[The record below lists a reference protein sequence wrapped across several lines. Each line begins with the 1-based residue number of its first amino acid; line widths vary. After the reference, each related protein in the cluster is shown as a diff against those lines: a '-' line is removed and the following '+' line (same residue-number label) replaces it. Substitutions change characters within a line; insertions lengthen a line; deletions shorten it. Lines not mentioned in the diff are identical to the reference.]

1 MKPIDEVLQ
10 STALALGRSL
20 ERVFADLA
28 VLDKATTDIL
38 AAPGTSRTKLESLRP
53 VVEDI
58 VLKHGGL
65 VDSAGVSV
73 ARGLFSDADAWHQ
86 WWSLVGG
93 RLVFIPHNLNP
104 ASINYYDYTEMT
116 WYERPLASGRPE
128 LIGPY
133 IDFGGADMKIVTASR
148 PVLHEQRTVAVAGAD
163 LSMESIER
171 TFLLNLGRRDEHVAL
186 ITETGKV
193 VASNSARFA
202 PGTRFEGPHGGP
214 GSVPVPVADLSTA
227 PWRLIVAG

>member
-10 STALALGRSL
+10 STARALGQSL

-28 VLDKATTDIL
+28 VLAGATTDIL

-58 VLKHGGL
+58 VTGQAGL

-73 ARGLFSDADAWHQ
+73 TPGLFADAGAWHQ

-93 RLVFIPHNLNP
+93 KLVFIPHNLNP

-116 WYERPLASGRPE
+116 WYERPLASGQPE

-148 PVLHEQRTVAVAGAD
+148 PVLQDTHAVAVAGAD

-202 PGTRFEGPHGGP
+202 PGTHFEGPRSGP
-214 GSVPVPVADLSTA
+214 GSVPVPVADLASP
-227 PWRLIVAG
+227 PWHLVADR

>member
-10 STALALGRSL
+10 STARALGQSL

-28 VLDKATTDIL
+28 VLAGATTDIL
-38 AAPGTSRTKLESLRP
+38 AAPGTSRTKPESLRP
-53 VVEDI
+53 VVDDI
-58 VLKHGGL
+58 VTGQAGL

-73 ARGLFSDADAWHQ
+73 TPGLFSDAGAWHQ
-86 WWSLVGG
+86 A
-93 RLVFIPHNLNP
+93 P

-116 WYERPLASGRPE
+116 WYERPLASGQPE

-133 IDFGGADMKIVTASR
+133 IDFGGADMKIVTASL
-148 PVLHEQRTVAVAGAD
+148 PVLQEKRAVAVAGAD

-202 PGTRFEGPHGGP
+202 PGTRFEGPRSRS
-214 GSVPVPVADLSTA
+214 GSVPVPVADLASP
-227 PWRLIVAG
+227 PWHLIADR

>member
-10 STALALGRSL
+10 STARALGESL

-58 VLKHGGL
+58 VLKHDGL

-93 RLVFIPHNLNP
+93 KLVFIPHNLNP

-148 PVLHEQRTVAVAGAD
+148 PVEHGQRTVAVAGAD

-202 PGTRFEGPHGGP
+202 PGTRFEGPYVGP
-214 GSVPVPVADLSTA
+214 GSVPVPVVDLATP
-227 PWRLIVAG
+227 PWRLVAGE

>member
-93 RLVFIPHNLNP
+93 KLVFIPHNLNP

>member
-10 STALALGRSL
+10 STARALGQSL

-28 VLDKATTDIL
+28 VLAGATTDIL

-58 VLKHGGL
+58 VTGQAGL

-73 ARGLFSDADAWHQ
+73 TPGLFTDAGAWHQ

-93 RLVFIPHNLNP
+93 KLVFIPHNLNP

-116 WYERPLASGRPE
+116 WYERPLASGEPE

-133 IDFGGADMKIVTASR
+133 IDFGGADMKIVTASL
-148 PVLHEQRTVAVAGAD
+148 PVLQEKRAVAVAGAD

-202 PGTRFEGPHGGP
+202 PGTRFEGPRSGS
-214 GSVPVPVADLSTA
+214 GSVPVPVADLASP
-227 PWRLIVAG
+227 PWHLIADR

>member
-1 MKPIDEVLQ
+1 VKPIDEVLQ
-10 STALALGRSL
+10 STALALGQSL

-28 VLDKATTDIL
+28 VLEKATTDIL

-93 RLVFIPHNLNP
+93 KLVFIPHNLNP

-148 PVLHEQRTVAVAGAD
+148 PVLHEERTVAVAGAD

-171 TFLLNLGRRDEHVAL
+171 TFLLNLGRREEHVAL

-202 PGTRFEGPHGGP
+202 PGTRFEGALGAP
-214 GSVPVPVADLSTA
+214 GTVTVAVADLATP
-227 PWRLIVAG
+227 PWHLVAGD

>member
-1 MKPIDEVLQ
+1 MNPIEEVLE
-10 STALALGRSL
+10 STAHALGQSL
-20 ERVFADLA
+20 ERVFADLDRLA
-28 VLDKATTDIL
+28 DATTRIL
-38 AAPGTSRTKLESLRP
+38 GEPGTSRTKLESLRP

-93 RLVFIPHNLNP
+93 KLVFIPHNLNP

-116 WYERPLASGRPE
+116 WYERPLASGLPE

-148 PVLHEQRTVAVAGAD
+148 PVLHEQRAVAVAGAD

-186 ITETGKV
+186 ITESGKV

-202 PGTRFEGPHGGP
+202 PGTRFEGAPGGP
-214 GSVPVPVADLSTA
+214 GTVTVPVAGLASP
-227 PWRLIVAG
+227 PWHLVAGD

>member
-1 MKPIDEVLQ
+1 MTAMEKVLQ
-10 STALALGRSL
+10 STARALGQSL
-20 ERVFADLA
+20 DDVFADLDRLVDA
-28 VLDKATTDIL
+28 AIGVIL
-38 AAPGTSRTKLESLRP
+38 APGTSRGKLEALRP

-58 VLKHGGL
+58 VTRQGGL

-73 ARGLFSDADAWHQ
+73 APGLFSDVDAWHQ

-93 RLVFIPHNLNP
+93 KLAFIPHNLNP

-116 WYERPLASGRPE
+116 WYERPMESGLPE

-133 IDFGGADMKIVTASR
+133 IDFGGADTRIVTASR
-148 PVLHEQRTVAVAGAD
+148 PVRAGTRNVAVAGAD

-171 TFLLNLGRRDEHVAL
+171 TFLFNLGRTDKDVAL
-186 ITETGKV
+186 VTDSGKV

-202 PGTRFEGPHGGP
+202 PGTRLEEDLTCAGA
-214 GSVPVPVADLSTA
+214 VPVNVAAIASPA
-227 PWRLIVAG
+227 WRLIVTA

>member
-1 MKPIDEVLQ
+1 VKPIDEVLQ
-10 STALALGRSL
+10 STARALGQSL

-28 VLDKATTDIL
+28 VLEKATTDIL
-38 AAPGTSRTKLESLRP
+38 AAAGTSRTKLESLRP

-73 ARGLFSDADAWHQ
+73 AQGLFTDADAWHQ

-93 RLVFIPHNLNP
+93 KLVFIPHNLNP

-133 IDFGGADMKIVTASR
+133 IDFGWADMKIVTASR
-148 PVLHEQRTVAVAGAD
+148 PVLQEKRAVAVAGAD

-202 PGTRFEGPHGGP
+202 PGTRFEGPHGSP
-214 GSVPVPVADLSTA
+214 GSVPVQVADFPTP
-227 PWRLIVAG
+227 PWRLIVAD

>member
-1 MKPIDEVLQ
+1 VKPSDQVLEL
-10 STALALGRSL
+10 TAAALGHSL
-20 ERVFADLA
+20 EGVFSDLERLA
-28 VLDKATTDIL
+28 KATTRAL
-38 AAPGTSRTKLESLRP
+38 GAPGTSKSKLEALRP

-58 VLKHGGL
+58 VLKHRGL

-73 ARGLFSDADAWHQ
+73 ARGVFNDADAWHQ
-86 WWSLVGG
+86 WWSLV
-93 RLVFIPHNLNP
+93 NLNP
-104 ASINYYDYTEMT
+104 ASINYYDYTEMP
-116 WYERPLASGRPE
+116 WYERPMASGRPE

-148 PVLHEQRTVAVAGAD
+148 PVEYGQRTVAIAGAD

-186 ITETGKV
+186 ITDSGKV

-202 PGTRFEGPHGGP
+202 PGTRLESLGLRP
-214 GSVPVPVADLSTA
+214 GSVPVPVASLASP
-227 PWRLIVAG
+227 PWRLIIAD

>member
-1 MKPIDEVLQ
+1 MKPIDEVLE
-10 STALALGRSL
+10 SAARALGQSL
-20 ERVFADLA
+20 EAVFADLDRLA
-28 VLDKATTDIL
+28 DATTRIL
-38 AAPGTSRTKLESLRP
+38 DEPGTSRIKLESLKP

-58 VLKHGGL
+58 VLQHDGL

-86 WWSLVGG
+86 WWSLIGEK
-93 RLVFIPHNLNP
+93 LVFIPHNLNP

-116 WYERPLASGRPE
+116 WYERPLASGGPE

-148 PVLHEQRTVAVAGAD
+148 PVLQEQRTVAVAGAD

-202 PGTRFEGPHGGP
+202 PGTRFEGRHSGTGTV
-214 GSVPVPVADLSTA
+214 SVPVAHLATSPWHLVAD
-227 PWRLIVAG
+227 

>member
-1 MKPIDEVLQ
+1 VKPIDEVLQ
-10 STALALGRSL
+10 STARALGQSL
-20 ERVFADLA
+20 ERVFADLKLLA
-28 VLDKATTDIL
+28 GATTDIL

-58 VLKHGGL
+58 VTRHAGL

-73 ARGLFSDADAWHQ
+73 TPGLFTDADAWHQ

-93 RLVFIPHNLNP
+93 KLVFIPHNLNP

-116 WYERPLASGRPE
+116 WYERPLASGQPE

-133 IDFGGADMKIVTASR
+133 IDFGGADMKIVTASL
-148 PVLHEQRTVAVAGAD
+148 PVQHEQRTVAVAGAD

-202 PGTRFEGPHGGP
+202 PGTRFEGPRSGP
-214 GSVPVPVADLSTA
+214 GSLPVPVADLAT
-227 PWRLIVAG
+227 PQWRLVAGD

>member
-1 MKPIDEVLQ
+1 MNPINEILQ
-10 STALALGRSL
+10 STAQALGQSL
-20 ERVFADLA
+20 ASVFADLA
-28 VLDKATTDIL
+28 VLADATTDIL
-38 AAPGTSRTKLESLRP
+38 ASPGTSRTKLESLRP

-58 VLKHGGL
+58 VLKQAGL

-73 ARGLFSDADAWHQ
+73 TSGLFTDADAWHQ

-93 RLVFIPHNLNP
+93 KLVFIPHNLNP

-148 PVLHEQRTVAVAGAD
+148 PVLHEQRPVAVAGAD

-186 ITETGKV
+186 ITESGKV

-202 PGTRFEGPHGGP
+202 PGTRFEGPRSGP
-214 GSVPVPVADLSTA
+214 GSVSVPVADLA
-227 PWRLIVAG
+227 APPWRLVADE

>member
-1 MKPIDEVLQ
+1 MKSDDEVLQ
-10 STALALGRSL
+10 STARALGQSL
-20 ERVFADLA
+20 ERVFADLV
-28 VLDKATTDIL
+28 VLDKATTRIL
-38 AAPGTSRTKLESLRP
+38 AEPGTSRTKLESLRP

-86 WWSLVGG
+86 WWSLIGG
-93 RLVFIPHNLNP
+93 KLVFIPHNLNP

-148 PVLHEQRTVAVAGAD
+148 PVLHEHRTVAVAGAD

-186 ITETGKV
+186 ITDTGKV

-202 PGTRFEGPHGGP
+202 PGTRFEGSPNGP
-214 GSVPVPVADLSTA
+214 GSVPVPVADLATP
-227 PWRLIVAG
+227 PWHLVADE

>member
-10 STALALGRSL
+10 STARALGQSL

-28 VLDKATTDIL
+28 VLAGATTDIL

-58 VLKHGGL
+58 VTGQAGL

-73 ARGLFSDADAWHQ
+73 TPGLFTDAGAWHQ

-93 RLVFIPHNLNP
+93 KLVFIPHNLNP

-116 WYERPLASGRPE
+116 WYERPLASGQPE

-133 IDFGGADMKIVTASR
+133 IDFGGADMKIVT
-148 PVLHEQRTVAVAGAD
+148 
-163 LSMESIER
+163 
-171 TFLLNLGRRDEHVAL
+171 
-186 ITETGKV
+186 
-193 VASNSARFA
+193 
-202 PGTRFEGPHGGP
+202 GTRFGGP
-214 GSVPVPVADLSTA
+214 RSGSGSVPVPVADLASP
-227 PWRLIVAG
+227 PWHLIADR

>member
-1 MKPIDEVLQ
+1 MSATDEALQ
-10 STALALGRSL
+10 STARALGQSL

-28 VLDKATTDIL
+28 VLADATTDIL
-38 AAPGTSRTKLESLRP
+38 SAPGTSRTKLESLRP
-53 VVEDI
+53 VVEDL
-58 VLKHGGL
+58 VTSQAGL

-73 ARGLFSDADAWHQ
+73 APGLFTDAEAWHQ

-93 RLVFIPHNLNP
+93 KLVFIPHNLNP

-116 WYERPLASGRPE
+116 WYERPFASGRPE

-148 PVLHEQRTVAVAGAD
+148 PVLQEQRTVAVAGAD

-171 TFLLNLGRRDEHVAL
+171 SFLLNLGRRDEHVAL

-202 PGTRFEGPHGGP
+202 PGTRFEWPSSGA
-214 GSVPVPVADLSTA
+214 GSVPVPVAGLATP
-227 PWRLIVAG
+227 PWRLIVAD

>member
-1 MKPIDEVLQ
+1 MKAVGEVLQ
-10 STALALGRSL
+10 STAHALGQSL
-20 ERVFADLA
+20 ERVFADLDRLA
-28 VLDKATTDIL
+28 EATTKIL
-38 AAPGTSRTKLESLRP
+38 GEPGTSKSKLEALRP

-58 VLKHGGL
+58 VLQHGGL

-93 RLVFIPHNLNP
+93 KLVFIPHNLNP

-116 WYERPLASGRPE
+116 WYERPLTSGRPE

-148 PVLHEQRTVAVAGAD
+148 PVLYEQRTVAVAGAD

-171 TFLLNLGRRDEHVAL
+171 TFLLNLGRREEHVAL
-186 ITETGKV
+186 VTETGKI

-202 PGTRFEGPHGGP
+202 PGTRFEGEPGGP
-214 GSVPVPVADLSTA
+214 GSVTVPVADLAAS
-227 PWRLIVAG
+227 PWHLVASD